1 MTPPVRRRLILW
13 VPLLAASLFLALF
26 AGGLVH
32 PTSSIITSR
41 LVGQP
46 MPAFDLPPA
55 TPGVAGLDTK
65 ALAGKT
71 YLLNV
76 FASWCVP
83 CAAEAPQLLALKQA
97 GVPIVAVAIR
107 DKPED
112 VANFLARF
120 GNPYARIG
128 ADPASRVQMTLG
140 SSGVPESFIVGS
152 DGVIRRQIVGDIRP
166 EQVAEVA
173 AQVKAAAR

>member
-1 MTPPVRRRLILW
+1 MKRRLILW
-13 VPLLAASLFLALF
+13 VPLLAASLFLGVF
-26 AGGLVH
+26 ASGLIH
-32 PTSSIITSR
+32 PTSPVITSR
-41 LVGQP
+41 LVGRP
-46 MPAFDLPPA
+46 VPAFDLPPA
-55 TPGVAGLDTK
+55 TAGVAGLDTR
-65 ALAGKT
+65 ALAGRP

-83 CAAEAPQLLALKQA
+83 CAAEAPQLMALAKA

-112 VANFLARF
+112 VADFLARY

-140 SSGVPESFIVGS
+140 SSGVPESFIVGA

-166 EQVAEVA
+166 EMVAGVA
-173 AQVKAAAR
+173 AQVKAAGR